1 MRIFLSLAFCLT
13 TWAQDTPTEY
23 KLPENFLRFDINKLR
38 PAVSTP
44 PKSQSKIVLPP
55 EQVSCGHIRVLPV
68 NPDLDPGM
76 ILPLPTYVYSRMPVF
91 KGMPACQ
98 TAGR

>member
-1 MRIFLSLAFCLT
+1 MRVFLALAFCLT

-44 PKSQSKIVLPP
+44 PKAQSQIVVPP
-55 EQVSCGHIRVLPV
+55 ELNSCGHIRVLPA
-68 NPDLDPGM
+68 NPDLDSGM
-76 ILPLPTYVYSRMPVF
+76 TLASKIYIYSRMPVF